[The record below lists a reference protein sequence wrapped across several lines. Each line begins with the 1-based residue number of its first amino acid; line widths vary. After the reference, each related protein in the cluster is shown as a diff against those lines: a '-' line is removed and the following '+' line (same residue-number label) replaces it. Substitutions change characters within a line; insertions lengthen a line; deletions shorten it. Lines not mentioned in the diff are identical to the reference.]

1 MCTAL
6 EELKKEGIQE
16 GKIEGYIEASKGFG
30 LARELVKKKIQETYG
45 LNSEETEAYMEKY
58 W

>member
-6 EELKKEGIQE
+6 EELKNEGIQE

-30 LARELVKKKIQETYG
+30 VARELVEEKIQETYG
-45 LNSEETEAYMEKY
+45 LNAEETAAYMEKY